1 MPLASVMS
9 TTRWIRDLFV
19 DDHQYAL
26 FGYVQGQYLAQL
38 ADFVEFINEDALKAK
53 LKDFPPF
60 DPGVKASVRV
70 WRDFFRTTG
79 SHIITGTKYGARF
92 QLVCGSKTLCRRL
105 HLTSIYR
112 LCPRSTTTS
121 SRLPDISRK
130 TLQQP
135 TTAC

>member
-1 MPLASVMS
+1 MS

-60 DPGVKASVRV
+60 DPGRH
-70 WRDFFRTTG
+70 TG
-79 SHIITGTKYGARF
+79 FDKEIFGFDYMKQAIFLLLHYNVHVIHAYHI
-92 QLVCGSKTLCRRL
+92 L
-105 HLTSIYR
+105 
-112 LCPRSTTTS
+112 S
-121 SRLPDISRK
+121 SFHSYE
-130 TLQQP
+130 QH
-135 TTAC
+135 